1 MRGTISAMAP
11 TESQTAPRAPSPKAH
26 KAPKSGAAV
35 VPARK
40 RVDWEAVERDFRTG
54 SFSKRELSDKH
65 GLDPATLSRK
75 IKADQTE
82 DPDRWKA
89 DLKSLVRQA
98 TSAKV
103 MAAMV
108 RAKVNEDLKME
119 ATAEVNSE
127 VNSMV
132 KEYQTEVNST
142 IQIAAEVNTNVI
154 LKHRSDIEH
163 TRKVAADL
171 LAEVS
176 TARLMSKERDLLAKI
191 LAGDKDA
198 QALKDAHQVVRKALD
213 FSNRVASV
221 KSLAETFT
229 KLQTAERVAFSLDD
243 NPAEKVDH
251 EAERYARM
259 SITER
264 AARLALIFEKARKK
278 AEAAGD
284 SP

>member
-1 MRGTISAMAP
+1 MRVIIGAMEQ
-11 TESQTAPRAPSPKAH
+11 TESQSAPKALSPKAH
-26 KAPKSGAAV
+26 TASKSGATV

-65 GLDPATLSRK
+65 GIDPATLSRK
-75 IKADQTE
+75 IKADQVE

-108 RAKVNEDLKME
+108 RAKINEDMK
-119 ATAEVNSE
+119 AEINAQVNSE
-127 VNSMV
+127 VNIKV

-176 TARLMSKERDLLAKI
+176 IARLMAQERDLLAKI
-191 LAGDKDA
+191 LAGDGDA
-198 QALKDAHQVVRKALD
+198 QALRDAQQVVRKALD

-243 NPAEKVDH
+243 NPADKVDH

-259 SITER
+259 TMTER
-264 AARLALIFEKARKK
+264 AARIALIVEKARRN

-284 SP
+284 AP

>member
-1 MRGTISAMAP
+1 MRVTIGAMAP
-11 TESQTAPRAPSPKAH
+11 SESQTAPKAPPP
-26 KAPKSGAAV
+26 KAPKAPRSGAKAV
-35 VPARK
+35 SARK

-65 GLDPATLSRK
+65 GIDPATLSRK
-75 IKADQTE
+75 IKADQKE

-108 RAKVNEDLKME
+108 RAKINEDMK
-119 ATAEVNSE
+119 AEINAVVNSE
-127 VNSMV
+127 VNSKV
-132 KEYQTEVNST
+132 KEYQSEVNST
-142 IQIAAEVNTNVI
+142 IQVAAEVNTNVI

-176 TARLMSKERDLLAKI
+176 TARLMAQEQTLLAKI
-191 LAGDKDA
+191 LAGDGDA
-198 QALKDAHQVVRKALD
+198 QALKEAQQVVRKALD
-213 FSNRVASV
+213 FSTHVASV
-221 KSLAETFT
+221 KSLVETFT

-243 NPAEKVDH
+243 NPADKVDH

-259 SITER
+259 SMTER
-264 AARLALIFEKARKK
+264 AARIALIMEKARKK
-278 AEAAGD
+278 AEEAGD
-284 SP
+284 AP